1 MTIRVHIAG
10 LLPRAKL
17 ILHREMEKVYE
28 VQEESYPT
36 VYEFDLEDIELDSK
50 ISIKVFSQH
59 HKVYQSDDLQL
70 DELGIYHTVKLEMDI
85 TMYPNKS
92 KVDIQRL
99 YRIGEI
105 EIQKRYREARY
116 KRTLLQALSVSLAI
130 YYSIS
135 RLSTRWSLWFNFWN
149 IG

>member
-1 MTIRVHIAG
+1 
-10 LLPRAKL
+10 
-17 ILHREMEKVYE
+17 MEKVYE